1 MSGKYRGSSKLSAL
15 LDKLYLD
22 KRRSMCIPLAI
33 TAATYAIACI
43 FGDPE
48 GGWKEA
54 VMPLLTSVVAFP
66 GFLLVMGVQLINPC
80 NTPKS
85 MDLAEAFFAGVILIM
100 GTLWMVLFGIGYL
113 FTEAAF
119 GTAGMAAMLT
129 TVWCG
134 NCVIHN
140 MRK

>member
-1 MSGKYRGSSKLSAL
+1 MSGKFRGSSRLSKL

-22 KRRSMCIPLAI
+22 KRRSMGIPLAI
-33 TAATYAIACI
+33 TAAMYAIACI
-43 FGDPE
+43 FANPE

-54 VMPLLTSVVAFP
+54 LMPLFASVLAFP
-66 GFLLVMGVQLINPC
+66 GVLLVMGFQLINPS

-85 MDLAEAFFAGVILIM
+85 MDLTEAFFAGVILIM
-100 GTLWMVLFGIGYL
+100 GTLWMVLYGVGMI
-113 FTEAAF
+113 FTEDAF
-119 GTAGMAAMLT
+119 GTAGMAAMMT
-129 TVWCG
+129 TIWCG